1 MKCKKCGADLPEG
14 GIYCSVCGERNDGK
28 KPCPKCG
35 KLIDENTV
43 FCTYCGERVD
53 GKRVC
58 PKCGSVSDG
67 NFCNSCGEPLEE
79 SELRNEVA
87 ATETP
92 TQNGFKF
99 TEIFRINGV
108 NCLPSILALL
118 GLLLM
123 AIFSFFVGFNGVA
136 ETNGEKTVE
145 NWNVFYFLSEIYEQ
159 TSNDGIIVNKIIGSV
174 FAIIILCVPTCVF
187 IFAAFDFVSKYVLD
201 INRDKSTNLIKLS
214 FITLA
219 VFSVSVL
226 VLYSRNAYSGSIYSG
241 DIGFK
246 ASSQLNAFCY
256 LGMILPFV
264 MFVFSLLAKL
274 ATAENKWKWKYIKRK
289 DIATSFLGI
298 LIIIL
303 LFVSVVLTSRYPLVI
318 SISINNSYQYGGT
331 LRATFYSFL
340 NSFSQLSQQY
350 PHIWERCLSLAVIG
364 DLSYVAFAALFISAV
379 SSVIKLIRNEDPEI
393 NGRLIVTSLEM
404 LLAIANLVY
413 SSLFLQK
420 LTKILT
426 ESNKDSSTDNILP
439 FQASFPSAIIVL
451 VLSIISFT
459 IAIICTSI
467 KKREE
472 SY

>member
-28 KPCPKCG
+28 KTCPKCG
-35 KLIDENTV
+35 KPIDENTV

-53 GKRVC
+53 GKRIC
-58 PKCGSVSDG
+58 PKCGAVSDG

-79 SELRNEVA
+79 SEMKDEVA

-99 TEIFRINGV
+99 AEIFRINGV

-123 AIFSFFVGFNGVA
+123 AIFSFFVGFNA
-136 ETNGEKTVE
+136 FTETDGEKTVE
-145 NWNVFYFLSEIYEQ
+145 NWSVFYFLSEIYNQ
-159 TSNDGIIVNKIIGSV
+159 SANDGILINKIIGSI
-174 FAIIILCVPTCVF
+174 FAIIILCVPTGVF
-187 IFAAFDFVSKYVLD
+187 IFASFDFASKYVLD
-201 INRDKSTNLIKLS
+201 INRDKNTNLIKLS

-226 VLYSRNAYSGSIYSG
+226 VLFSRCALSGTLFSFGEIESKG
-241 DIGFK
+241 
-246 ASSQLNAFCY
+246 ASQLNAFCY

-274 ATAENKWKWKYIKRK
+274 ATAENKWKYIKRK
-289 DIATSFLGI
+289 DIAMSFSGI

-303 LFVSVVLTSRYPLVI
+303 LLVSVVLMSRYPLVI
-318 SISINNSYQYGGT
+318 SVNDSYHYGT
-331 LRATFYSFL
+331 ARITFYSFF
-340 NSFSQLSQQY
+340 NIINIKEIQSLSDE
-350 PHIWERCLSLAVIG
+350 ILSLAVIG
-364 DLSYVAFAALFISAV
+364 DLSYIAFAALFIEAV
-379 SSVIKLIRNEDPEI
+379 SSVIKLIRNEDSEI
-393 NGRLIVTSLEM
+393 NGLLFVTLLEM
-404 LLAIANLVY
+404 LLAIANLVN
-413 SSLFLQK
+413 SSVFLQK

-426 ESNKDSSTDNILP
+426 ESNKDSSTDKILQ
-439 FQASFPSAIIVL
+439 FQASFPSAIVVL
-451 VLSIISFT
+451 VLSIISFI
-459 IAIICTSI
+459 IAIICMSI

>member
-43 FCTYCGERVD
+43 FCTFCGERVD
-53 GKRVC
+53 GKRIC

-79 SELRNEVA
+79 SALKNEVA

-92 TQNGFKF
+92 TKNGFKF
-99 TEIFRINGV
+99 AEIFRINGV

-123 AIFSFFVGFNGVA
+123 AIFSFFVGFNA
-136 ETNGEKTVE
+136 FTETDGEKPVE
-145 NWNVFYFLSEIYEQ
+145 NWNVFYFLSEIYNQ
-159 TSNDGIIVNKIIGSV
+159 SANDGILINKIIGSV
-174 FAIIILCVPTCVF
+174 FAIIILCVPTGVF
-187 IFAAFDFVSKYVLD
+187 IFASFDFVSKYVLD
-201 INRDKSTNLIKLS
+201 VNRDKSTNLIKLS

-226 VLYSRNAYSGSIYSG
+226 VLFSRCALSGTLFSFGEIESKG
-241 DIGFK
+241 
-246 ASSQLNAFCY
+246 ASQLNAFCY

-274 ATAENKWKWKYIKRK
+274 ATEENKWKWKYIKRK
-289 DIATSFLGI
+289 DIATSFSGI

-318 SISINNSYQYGGT
+318 SVNDSYHYGT
-331 LRATFYSFL
+331 VRITFYSFFNL
-340 NSFSQLSQQY
+340 INTKEIQSLSDE
-350 PHIWERCLSLAVIG
+350 ILSLAVIG
-364 DLSYVAFAALFISAV
+364 DLSYVAFAALFIGIV
-379 SSVIKLIRNEDPEI
+379 SSVIKLIRNEDSEI
-393 NGRLIVTSLEM
+393 NGLLLLEM
-404 LLAIANLVY
+404 ILAIANLVY
-413 SSLFLQK
+413 SSVFLQK

-426 ESNKDSSTDNILP
+426 ESNKDSSTDNILQ

-451 VLSIISFT
+451 VLSVISFI
-459 IAIICTSI
+459 IAIICVSI